1 MAANTTS
8 ASVWCE
14 MQDISLG
21 VEARSRAGA
30 QAVPARMQAL
40 VKGSAS
46 SGAELQE
53 VNVPAVGP
61 DDVLIKVLA
70 ASICGTDLHLY
81 EWDEWAQGRVH
92 PPLIFGHEFAG
103 EVVAVGSHVV
113 RTSIGAYVAAESH
126 ISCGHCYECYHGLQ
140 HICRNVR
147 IIGVD
152 RPGAFAQYISIPE
165 HNTWQT
171 DRRFPP
177 RIATIQEP
185 MGNAVHTAL
194 SAPLAGANVVIFG
207 AGPIGLFA
215 VPIARASGAKKVVT
229 VEPSQFR
236 LDLARRL
243 GSDAVVNPVS
253 ENVGHR
259 IMEETGGEGADVV
272 LEMSGNATAI
282 GQGLQVL
289 RSGGHMSLLGIPSRP
304 VSLNLADGVI
314 FKGATVQ
321 GISGRRMFETW
332 YQTRGF
338 LDSGMDLSAV
348 ITHEM
353 PLSEFRSAFE
363 LVRNGQS
370 GKVVMYPNGV

>member
-1 MAANTTS
+1 MQETTLS
-8 ASVWCE
+8 GR
-14 MQDISLG
+14 DTL
-21 VEARSRAGA
+21 AGA
-30 QAVPARMQAL
+30 RRGLIPARMQAL
-40 VKGSAS
+40 VKGTPAP
-46 SGAELQE
+46 GAVLQE
-53 VNVPAVGP
+53 VDVPEIGP
-61 DDVLIKVLA
+61 EDVLIRVLA

-92 PPLIFGHEFAG
+92 PPLVFGHEFAG
-103 EVVAVGSHVV
+103 EVVAVGRHVV
-113 RTSIGAYVAAESH
+113 RTPVGEYVAAESH
-126 ISCGHCYECYHGLQ
+126 ISCGHCYECRHGLQ

-152 RPGAFAQYISIPE
+152 RAGAFAQYIAIPE
-165 HNTWQT
+165 QNVWPT
-171 DRRFPP
+171 DRRYPP

-194 SAPLAGANVVIFG
+194 STPLAGANVVIFG

-229 VEPSQFR
+229 VEPSEFR
-236 LDLARRL
+236 RDLAKRL
-243 GSDAVVNPVS
+243 GSNVVVNPVK
-253 ENVGHR
+253 ENVRHC
-259 IMEETGGEGADVV
+259 ILEETEGEGADVV

-282 GQGLQVL
+282 GQGLQGL
-289 RSGGHMSLLGIPSRP
+289 RSGGYISLLGIPSRP
-304 VSLNLADGVI
+304 VSLDLADGVI

-321 GISGRRMFETW
+321 GISGRRVFETW

-338 LDSGMDLSAV
+338 LDSGMDLSPV

-353 PLSEFRSAFE
+353 PLADFHTAFE

-370 GKVVMYPNGV
+370 GKVVMYPNGMPDAA

>member
-1 MAANTTS
+1 MHETA
-8 ASVWCE
+8 
-14 MQDISLG
+14 LG
-21 VEARSRAGA
+21 VAPSSS
-30 QAVPARMQAL
+30 AVGGKTVPSRMQAL
-40 VKGSAS
+40 VKGTPGP
-46 SGAELQE
+46 GAQLQD
-53 VNVPAVGP
+53 VDVPEVGP
-61 DDVLIKVLA
+61 DDVLIQVLA

-92 PPLIFGHEFAG
+92 PPIVFGHEFAG
-103 EVVAVGSHVV
+103 EVVAVGSSVV
-113 RTSIGAYVAAESH
+113 RTPVGAYVAAESH
-126 ISCGHCYECYHGLQ
+126 INCGHCYECLHGLQ
-140 HICRNVR
+140 HICRNLR

-152 RPGAFAQYISIPE
+152 RPGAFAQYIALPE
-165 HNTWQT
+165 RNVWLT

-194 SAPLAGANVVIFG
+194 SAPLAGANVIIFG

-215 VPIARASGAKKVVT
+215 VPIARASGARKVVT

-243 GSDAVVNPVS
+243 GSDAVINPLS
-253 ENVGHR
+253 EDVGQR
-259 IMEETGGEGADVV
+259 ILHETGDEGADVV

-289 RSGGHMSLLGIPSRP
+289 RSGGTICLLGIPSRP
-304 VSLNLADGVI
+304 VSLDLADGVI
-314 FKGATVQ
+314 FKGATIR

-353 PLSEFRSAFE
+353 PLSEFHTAFE
-363 LVRNGQS
+363 LVRSGQS
-370 GKVVMYPNGV
+370 GKVVMYPNGFPVAT

>member
-1 MAANTTS
+1 MQETTLELADDRERPSAAG
-8 ASVWCE
+8 
-14 MQDISLG
+14 I
-21 VEARSRAGA
+21 
-30 QAVPARMQAL
+30 PARMQAV
-40 VKGSAS
+40 VKGSPAP
-46 SGAELQE
+46 GAQLVE
-53 VNVPAVGP
+53 VEVPAIGP
-61 DDVLIKVLA
+61 EDVLIRVLA

-81 EWDEWAQGRVH
+81 EWDEWAQGRAH
-92 PPLIFGHEFAG
+92 PPLVLGHEFAG
-103 EVVAVGSHVV
+103 EVVAVGSDVI
-113 RTSIGAYVAAESH
+113 RTRVGDYVAAESH
-126 ISCGHCYECYHGLQ
+126 INCGHCHECRHGLQ

-147 IIGVD
+147 IVGVD
-152 RPGAFAQYISIPE
+152 RPGAFAQFISIPAR
-165 HNTWQT
+165 NAWGT

-215 VPIARASGAKKVVT
+215 VPIARASGAKKVIT

-236 LDLARRL
+236 LDLAQRL

-253 ENVGHR
+253 ENVHHR

-282 GQGLQVL
+282 GQSLQVL
-289 RSGGHMSLLGIPSRP
+289 RSGGFLSLLGIPSRP
-304 VSLNLADGVI
+304 VVLDLADGVI

-348 ITHEM
+348 ITHEL
-353 PLSEFRSAFE
+353 PLSEFHAAFE
-363 LVRNGQS
+363 LVRNGKS
-370 GKVVMYPNGV
+370 GKVVMYPNGFPDAA